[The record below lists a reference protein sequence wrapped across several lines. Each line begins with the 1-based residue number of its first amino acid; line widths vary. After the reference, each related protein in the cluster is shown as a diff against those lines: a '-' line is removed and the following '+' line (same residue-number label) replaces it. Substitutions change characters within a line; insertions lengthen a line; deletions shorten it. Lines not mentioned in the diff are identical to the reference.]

1 MIPSPPARPPSPHG
15 TTRPCSSGVGYKYT
29 QRERDT
35 KGKVLPNEDLQRK
48 LMKRSPVLEIYSGVF
63 RKAGA
68 AASVVVE
75 VVVVVMGMV
84 GVRKGTSVVMSYMK
98 KLRAWGG

>member
-1 MIPSPPARPPSPHG
+1 M
-15 TTRPCSSGVGYKYT
+15 
-29 QRERDT
+29 
-35 KGKVLPNEDLQRK
+35 
-48 LMKRSPVLEIYSGVF
+48 F
-63 RKAGA
+63 RKAGT

-84 GVRKGTSVVMSYMK
+84 GVRKGTSVVISYMK

>member
-1 MIPSPPARPPSPHG
+1 M
-15 TTRPCSSGVGYKYT
+15 
-29 QRERDT
+29 
-35 KGKVLPNEDLQRK
+35 PNEDLQGK
-48 LMKRSPVLEIYSGVF
+48 LMKGSPVMEIAGVF

-84 GVRKGTSVVMSYMK
+84 GVRKGTSVVISYMK